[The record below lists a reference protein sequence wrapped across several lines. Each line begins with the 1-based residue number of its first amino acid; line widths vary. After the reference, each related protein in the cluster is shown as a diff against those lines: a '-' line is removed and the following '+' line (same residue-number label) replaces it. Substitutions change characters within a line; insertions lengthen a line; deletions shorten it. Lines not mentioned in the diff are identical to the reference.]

1 MQISFSWMQ
10 ISISQMQISL
20 GWSPA
25 ASKLLKN
32 LGNFYWIAANRMQ
45 FASGWWLTEWN
56 LHPVGGRL
64 NEICIRL
71 IEICIRLNE
80 ICIQLAANWM
90 QILQKYAAS
99 TLLSG

>member
-1 MQISFSWMQ
+1 
-10 ISISQMQISL
+10 
-20 GWSPA
+20 
-25 ASKLLKN
+25 
-32 LGNFYWIAANRMQ
+32 
-45 FASGWWLTEWN
+45 
-56 LHPVGGRL
+56 LHPVGGQL

-71 IEICIRLNE
+71 IEICIWLNE

>member
-1 MQISFSWMQ
+1 
-10 ISISQMQISL
+10 
-20 GWSPA
+20 
-25 ASKLLKN
+25 
-32 LGNFYWIAANRMQ
+32 
-45 FASGWWLTEWN
+45 
-56 LHPVGGRL
+56 LHPVGGQL

-90 QILQKYAAS
+90 QVLQKYAAS